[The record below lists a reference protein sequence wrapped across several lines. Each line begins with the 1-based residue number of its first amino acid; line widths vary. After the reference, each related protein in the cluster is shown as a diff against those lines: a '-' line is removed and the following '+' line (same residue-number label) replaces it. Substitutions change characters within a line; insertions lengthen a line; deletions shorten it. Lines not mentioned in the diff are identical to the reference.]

1 MYLAGFISAL
11 FMSAG
16 MSVVIFIAAALS
28 VKAREQ
34 SEEKYS
40 QLANALSFVGIAVI
54 MILAIMMFI
63 S

>member
-1 MYLAGFISAL
+1 
-11 FMSAG
+11 

-28 VKAREQ
+28 VKARKQ